1 MELKI
6 CLLNAARIAVFA
18 ILLMLINSPFYQVSA
33 QLRPANAIYYFNEY
47 LMNPA
52 MAGKEKSTNISLGY
66 RQQMTS
72 FSGAP
77 QNQFLAVDHGFDN
90 KSGLGIKLNNDK
102 AGLLKQTSIAATY
115 AYHLPLGD
123 QERLSFGL
131 SATFTNHRL
140 NESLLSGDPD
150 DPDATGVNE
159 RKTYIDSD
167 FGMAYRSASL
177 TIQGVFPNMIATLNN
192 SRITDTDYALFYS
205 AISYRF
211 VTDLGLAEPKL
222 AYRGIKG
229 FKNVVD
235 LGTNFLFNSTTKNQF
250 NLLGIY
256 HSSNNAT
263 FGLGITFNSSFSFNS
278 SYTMGTSQLK
288 GYTIGDL
295 ELGVSLKL

>member
-6 CLLNAARIAVFA
+6 SSPNGARIALFV
-18 ILLMLINSPFYQVSA
+18 ILITLINSLYFKAKA

-77 QNQFLAVDHGFDN
+77 QNQFLTVDHGFDS
-90 KSGLGIKLNNDK
+90 KSGLGIKINNDK

-123 QERLSFGL
+123 QDWLSFGV

-140 NESLLSGDPD
+140 NDRLMSGDPD
-150 DPDATGVNE
+150 DPDATEVNQ

-167 FGMAYRSASL
+167 FGVAYRSESL
-177 TIQGVFPNMIATLNN
+177 TIQGVFPNMIATLNK
-192 SRITDTDYALFYS
+192 SRITEIDYTLFYS
-205 AISYRF
+205 AITYRI
-211 VTDLGLAEPKL
+211 VTGLGLAEPKL
-222 AYRGIKG
+222 AFRGIKG

-235 LGTNFLFNSTTKNQF
+235 FGTNFLFNSTTKNQF

-263 FGLGITFNSSFSFNS
+263 FGLGITVNNNFSFNS
-278 SYTMGTSQLK
+278 SYTMGTSQLQ